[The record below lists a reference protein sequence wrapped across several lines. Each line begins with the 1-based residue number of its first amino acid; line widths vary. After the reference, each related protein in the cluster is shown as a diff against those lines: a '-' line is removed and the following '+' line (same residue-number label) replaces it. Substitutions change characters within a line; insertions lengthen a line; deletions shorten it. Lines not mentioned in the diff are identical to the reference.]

1 MANTELQFEMAMR
14 DQVIHNQREAL
25 RNMWNLLMGLGL
37 DERQILDLAAKQG
50 IMIEDWT
57 VTPYLGL
64 SDKKQSPNPASGRL
78 EPLGYCPYTGQSFL
92 TTSCIFQHCQDF
104 GSRSFSREHWDS
116 ASTFCREEH
125 HSSYYLMSHD
135 HSPSSHVRLR
145 RSSEH
150 WVGGRPSPF
159 FGILM
164 KHPQN
169 LRHSYPEIRT
179 HSSPYGE
186 SHMSSS
192 SHSADFGNQHKVRKP
207 NIIIVDM
214 LLGACHV
221 AIR

>member
-92 TTSCIFQHCQDF
+92 TTSCILQHCQDF
-104 GSRSFSREHWDS
+104 G
-116 ASTFCREEH
+116 
-125 HSSYYLMSHD
+125 
-135 HSPSSHVRLR
+135 
-145 RSSEH
+145 
-150 WVGGRPSPF
+150 
-159 FGILM
+159 
-164 KHPQN
+164 
-169 LRHSYPEIRT
+169 
-179 HSSPYGE
+179 
-186 SHMSSS
+186 
-192 SHSADFGNQHKVRKP
+192 
-207 NIIIVDM
+207 
-214 LLGACHV
+214 
-221 AIR
+221 

>member
-1 MANTELQFEMAMR
+1 
-14 DQVIHNQREAL
+14 
-25 RNMWNLLMGLGL
+25 
-37 DERQILDLAAKQG
+37 
-50 IMIEDWT
+50 
-57 VTPYLGL
+57 
-64 SDKKQSPNPASGRL
+64 
-78 EPLGYCPYTGQSFL
+78 
-92 TTSCIFQHCQDF
+92 
-104 GSRSFSREHWDS
+104 
-116 ASTFCREEH
+116 
-125 HSSYYLMSHD
+125 MSHD